1 MARSKTSNI
10 FVWIIMGLLFFGLI
24 GFGANGLSGTIRNI
38 GSVGDKNI
46 SVQDYANQLN
56 QEIAVIEQQTGQRL
70 NFQLIQ
76 GTDIPRNVQQRLVAQ
91 AAIDNEAS
99 HIGLSVGDEQVRE
112 QVLQIPQFRGLDGT
126 FDRDAYRQALANA
139 GQSEREFETSIR
151 DDASRLILLSAVAG
165 GVDLNT
171 AYADTLLEY
180 WGERRDFD
188 WAWVTAGNS
197 ELPNFEATDADKQAF
212 YDENADSYVLPEA
225 KKLTFVQLTPDMIL
239 DSVDVDDAAL
249 EELYEERKSDFET
262 PERRLVERLVFG
274 DDAQAQDAADR
285 LAADA
290 ITFEGLVEERGL
302 QLSNVDLGD
311 VTLSELGE
319 AGDAVFATEAAQVA
333 GPLPSDFGPALYR
346 VNAVLAEQITPKDVA
361 ITALREELASDRA
374 RRVIDDLSIQFE
386 EQLAG
391 GATLEDLANESEM
404 ELGNLEWTLAT
415 SDGIAAYADF
425 RSAALA
431 VTERDFPEIL
441 RLDDGGIF
449 ALRLDETLPER
460 QQPFED
466 VEQNVI
472 ADWTAAETQKA
483 LFAAAEEKATE
494 LANDANPADLGLI
507 MTSETEMLRRDFVQ
521 GTTPVFMQTV
531 FEMNAGDVLAV
542 DMGQTVA
549 VIRLNDVKPP
559 VDDSE
564 ENTAFVQTVSETNR
578 ESIAQDLMDAFN
590 TNVQLRTDVNLNQSA
605 INAVHTNVHN

>member
-1 MARSKTSNI
+1 
-10 FVWIIMGLLFFGLI
+10 MGLLFFGLI

-197 ELPNFEATDADKQAF
+197 ELPNFEATDAEKQAF
-212 YDENADSYVLPEA
+212 YDENADRYVLPEA

-285 LAADA
+285 LAAGA